1 MIKEEELKVGERVT
15 ITLEAVEQ
23 DGCDDCFFGIGAIC
37 YNPTMN
43 GLVDGFNCKSEDRSD
58 GKGVIFK
65 KVKKQKRKMK
75 EDKYSLKIS
84 RNFGDTTLDGY
95 PIATYSNDE
104 LKILKNLI
112 TKVLDEINEYI
123 KE

>member
-1 MIKEEELKVGERVT
+1 MIKKEELKVGERVI

-23 DGCDDCFFGIGAIC
+23 DGCDGCFFGIGDIC

-65 KVKKQKRKMK
+65 EVKVQKRKMK
-75 EDKYSLKIS
+75 ENKHSLKIS
-84 RNFGDTTLDGY
+84 RSCGNITLDGY

-104 LKILKNLI
+104 LNIIKNLI
-112 TKVLDEINEYI
+112 TKVLGEINEYI
-123 KE
+123 KV